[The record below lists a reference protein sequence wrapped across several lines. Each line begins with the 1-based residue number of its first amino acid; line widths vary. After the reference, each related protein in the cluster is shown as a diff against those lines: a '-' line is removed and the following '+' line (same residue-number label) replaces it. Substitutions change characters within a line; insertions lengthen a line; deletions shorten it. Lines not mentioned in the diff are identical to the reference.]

1 MTWIHAVKRQGVI
14 AMLSIGLTVPAVG
27 LAGAALADSQGKS
40 AGTPASAKAGSQGA
54 AASNSHAANN
64 GKDNGNNG
72 NGKNAEAASSD
83 SAAQSGGSGNG
94 NSTTVDSPAGCPNS
108 FHNSDS
114 GNGANVRGA

>member
-1 MTWIHAVKRQGVI
+1 MNPGQDWSLRPGGASVNPAPPLATNEREGSPKMTWIHAVKRQGVI

-54 AASNSHAANN
+54 AASNSHGANN

-72 NGKNAEAASSD
+72 NGKNAEA
-83 SAAQSGGSGNG
+83 
-94 NSTTVDSPAGCPNS
+94 
-108 FHNSDS
+108 
-114 GNGANVRGA
+114 